1 MDNLDKAK
9 LIQTLQEE
17 IASLKRERAVYSI
30 PEEPKEEL
38 ESKKDEIN
46 GSEAEVKEKISDH
59 LEKLT

>member
-17 IASLKRERAVYSI
+17 IASRKREIAVYSI

-46 GSEAEVKEKISDH
+46 GFEAEEKEKISDH